1 MTDEDTETVL
11 RLLSAVERRRVRR
24 KGILTIVCDSAPVL
38 ATVVQ
43 QSDCLALLY
52 LFLIEDD
59 LRAGRIR
66 ALPDPSRHSSTRCA
80 STTTT
85 WRSATLRYSPSL
97 RRHDQSTNAPVT
109 HFKRCAASG
118 IARAVEI

>member
-1 MTDEDTETVL
+1 M
-11 RLLSAVERRRVRR
+11 RR
-24 KGILTIVCDSAPVL
+24 KGVLTIVCDSAPVL

-43 QSDCLALLY
+43 QSDSLALFY

-85 WRSATLRYSPSL
+85 WRSATLRYSLSL
-97 RRHDQSTNAPVT
+97 RRARSIHERAGDALQEMRGVRDRSRRGNW
-109 HFKRCAASG
+109 KRVMG
-118 IARAVEI
+118 IVPK